1 MTNTNLPPE
10 DDQANVLRRTQITL
24 MESQNRLQRNL
35 IQSLK
40 TVGRS
45 FERFANPLTRFQ
57 DSIQRL
63 DQTNREA
70 LKVGVTNE
78 KLTREVSKNTN
89 ILSRGLVSTQKLQSA
104 IIDNFGQG
112 VRFQTE
118 GLMNLTQEM
127 IATGQNVQA
136 LSRLNSDLVLFTGEN
151 IKVIDNLAQVNEKVS
166 NDYGVSNDRLIN
178 TMQSLRE
185 SMEVA
190 SFFGSN
196 TVESLATVAM
206 QLTGRAGGTN
216 IQGALNTLNR
226 ILVGGFETVQARAI
240 LGATNL
246 GNRLTSGGTAGLQ
259 DVIPIL
265 ARVNQLQ
272 TQVGGGA
279 FGLDIVS
286 NLLGVSKN
294 QVAQLTNLFE
304 ISQRDFKVQD
314 EVKKTQDETLNNIQ
328 NMRERAVNFYDNTA
342 VASLGMLGRIDTHMM
357 TLVLRGG
364 LVGAG
369 GASLVPMRRAGDA
382 TPGSAGLPP
391 GLMGSGPQARPG
403 KYSVQSIKNTFAA
416 RGGFKGTALRGIGG
430 LGIGLGT
437 ASLIGAAVP
446 GASDFSNTLNFAGL
460 GAGIGSMI
468 PIPGVGTAAG
478 AVGGAAIGFLMDI
491 KENTLKSAEA
501 EKKQAEIA
509 EEKRRQ
515 ESYQQASMDIDR
527 INFLV
532 SYVRSRS
539 GFEGMNEDGN
549 SYMRDIAAY
558 SKRIAENSEGPRT
571 TAGGKPK

>member
-63 DQTNREA
+63 DRTNREA

-89 ILSRGLVSTQKLQSA
+89 ILSRGLVSNQKLQSA

-166 NDYGVSNDRLIN
+166 NDYGVSNDRLID

-196 TVESLATVAM
+196 TVESLATVAT

-294 QVAQLTNLFE
+294 QVAQLANLFE

-314 EVKKTQDETLNNIQ
+314 NVKKTQDETLNNIE

-342 VASLGMLGRIDTHMM
+342 VASLGMLGSINTNI
-357 TLVLRGG
+357 LALLAKGAIVGG
-364 LVGAG
+364 G
-369 GASLVPMRRAGDA
+369 GASVLPMGRARQ
-382 TPGSAGLPP
+382 PGRL
-391 GLMGSGPQARPG
+391 GPDFIGPLQRPG
-403 KYSVQSIKNTFAA
+403 KYSLQGIKNTFAA
-416 RGGFKGTALRGIGG
+416 RGGFRGTALRGIGG
-430 LGIGLGT
+430 VGIGLGA
-437 ASLIGAAVP
+437 ASLIGATVP
-446 GASDFSNTLNFAGL
+446 GADNISNTLNYAGM

-468 PIPGVGTAAG
+468 PIPGVGTVAG
-478 AVGGAAIGFLMDI
+478 AVGGAAIGLFMDI
-491 KENTLKSAEA
+491 KENTSKSAEA
-501 EKKQAEIA
+501 EKRQAEIA

>member
-63 DQTNREA
+63 DRTNREA

-89 ILSRGLVSTQKLQSA
+89 ILSRGLVSNQKLQSA

-196 TVESLATVAM
+196 TVESLATVAT

-294 QVAQLTNLFE
+294 QVAQLANLFE

-314 EVKKTQDETLNNIQ
+314 NVKKTQDETLNNIE

-342 VASLGMLGRIDTHMM
+342 VASLGMLGSINTNI
-357 TLVLRGG
+357 LALLAKGAIVGG
-364 LVGAG
+364 G
-369 GASLVPMRRAGDA
+369 GASVLPMGRARQ
-382 TPGSAGLPP
+382 PGRL
-391 GLMGSGPQARPG
+391 GPDFIGPLQRPG
-403 KYSVQSIKNTFAA
+403 KYSLQGIKNTFAA
-416 RGGFKGTALRGIGG
+416 RGGFRGTALRGIGG
-430 LGIGLGT
+430 VGIGLGA
-437 ASLIGAAVP
+437 ASLIGATVP
-446 GASDFSNTLNFAGL
+446 GADNISNTLNYAGM

-468 PIPGVGTAAG
+468 PIPGVGTVAG
-478 AVGGAAIGFLMDI
+478 AVGGAAIGLFMDI
-491 KENTLKSAEA
+491 KENTSKSAEA
-501 EKKQAEIA
+501 EKRQAEIA

>member
-63 DQTNREA
+63 DRTNREA

-89 ILSRGLVSTQKLQSA
+89 ILSRGLVSNQKLQSA

-196 TVESLATVAM
+196 TVESLATVAT

-294 QVAQLTNLFE
+294 QVAQLANLFE

-314 EVKKTQDETLNNIQ
+314 NVKKTQDETLNNIE

-342 VASLGMLGRIDTHMM
+342 VASLGMLGSINTNI
-357 TLVLRGG
+357 LALLAKGAIVGG
-364 LVGAG
+364 G
-369 GASLVPMRRAGDA
+369 GASVLPMGRARQ
-382 TPGSAGLPP
+382 PGRL
-391 GLMGSGPQARPG
+391 GPDFIGPLQRPG
-403 KYSVQSIKNTFAA
+403 KYSLQGIKNTFAA
-416 RGGFKGTALRGIGG
+416 RGGFRGTALRGIGG
-430 LGIGLGT
+430 VGIGLGA
-437 ASLIGAAVP
+437 ASLIGATVP
-446 GASDFSNTLNFAGL
+446 GADNISNTLNYAGM

-468 PIPGVGTAAG
+468 PIPGVGTVAG
-478 AVGGAAIGFLMDI
+478 AVGGAAIGLFMDI
-491 KENTLKSAEA
+491 KENTSKSAEA
-501 EKKQAEIA
+501 EKRQAEIA

-571 TAGGKPK
+571 TAGGKSK

>member
-63 DQTNREA
+63 DRTNREA

-89 ILSRGLVSTQKLQSA
+89 ILSRGLVSNQKLQSA

-196 TVESLATVAM
+196 TVESLATVAT

-294 QVAQLTNLFE
+294 QVAQLANLFE

-314 EVKKTQDETLNNIQ
+314 NVKKTQDETLNNIE

-342 VASLGMLGRIDTHMM
+342 VASLGMLGSINTNI
-357 TLVLRGG
+357 LALLAKGAIVGG
-364 LVGAG
+364 G
-369 GASLVPMRRAGDA
+369 GASVLPMGRARQ
-382 TPGSAGLPP
+382 PGRL
-391 GLMGSGPQARPG
+391 GPDFIGPLQRPG
-403 KYSVQSIKNTFAA
+403 KYSLQVIKNTFAA
-416 RGGFKGTALRGIGG
+416 RGGFRGTALRGIGG
-430 LGIGLGT
+430 VGIGLGA
-437 ASLIGAAVP
+437 ASLIGATVP
-446 GASDFSNTLNFAGL
+446 GADNISNTLNYAGM

-468 PIPGVGTAAG
+468 PIPGVGTVAG
-478 AVGGAAIGFLMDI
+478 AVGGAAIGLFMDI
-491 KENTLKSAEA
+491 KENTSKSAEA
-501 EKKQAEIA
+501 EKRQAEIA

>member
-89 ILSRGLVSTQKLQSA
+89 ILSRGLVSNQKLQSA

-196 TVESLATVAM
+196 TVESLATVAT

-294 QVAQLTNLFE
+294 QVAQLANLFE

-314 EVKKTQDETLNNIQ
+314 NVKKTQDETLNNIE

-342 VASLGMLGRIDTHMM
+342 VASLGMLGSINTNI
-357 TLVLRGG
+357 LALLAKGAIVGG
-364 LVGAG
+364 G
-369 GASLVPMRRAGDA
+369 GASVLPMGRARQ
-382 TPGSAGLPP
+382 PGRL
-391 GLMGSGPQARPG
+391 GPDFIGPLQRPG
-403 KYSVQSIKNTFAA
+403 KYSLQGIKNTFAA
-416 RGGFKGTALRGIGG
+416 RGGFRGTALRGIGG
-430 LGIGLGT
+430 VGIGLGA
-437 ASLIGAAVP
+437 ASLIGATVP
-446 GASDFSNTLNFAGL
+446 GADNISNTLNYAGM

-468 PIPGVGTAAG
+468 PIPGVGTVAG
-478 AVGGAAIGFLMDI
+478 AVGGAAIGLFMDI
-491 KENTLKSAEA
+491 KENTSKSAEA
-501 EKKQAEIA
+501 EKRQAEIA